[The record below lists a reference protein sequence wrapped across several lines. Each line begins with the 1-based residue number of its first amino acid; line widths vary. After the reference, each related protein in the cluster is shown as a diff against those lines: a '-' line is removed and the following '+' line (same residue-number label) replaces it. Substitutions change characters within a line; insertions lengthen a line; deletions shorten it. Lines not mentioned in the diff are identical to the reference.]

1 MPRPL
6 DDKARTLFSP
16 PNFVTVATLD
26 PDGAPQASVVW
37 AKTDGDAIVFSTVKG
52 RRKHANLLRDP
63 RINLTVFDIAD
74 PYVYAEVR
82 GTATI
87 TDDPDG
93 ALIDELSR
101 AYTGN
106 PWKEHGPAER
116 VIVRVTADRLHTR

>member
-6 DDKARTLFSP
+6 DDKARTLFAP
-16 PNFVTVATLD
+16 PNFVTVATLN

-37 AKTDGDAIVFSTVKG
+37 AKADGDAVLFSTVKG

-116 VIVRVTADRLHTR
+116 VIVRVTADHLHTR

>member
-6 DDKARTLFSP
+6 DDKARTLFGP
-16 PNFVTVATLD
+16 PNFVTVATLN

-37 AKTDGDAIVFSTVKG
+37 AKADGDAILFSTVKG

-63 RINLTVFDIAD
+63 RVNLTVFDIAD

-82 GTATI
+82 GTAAI

-116 VIVRVTADRLHTR
+116 VIVRVTADHLHTR